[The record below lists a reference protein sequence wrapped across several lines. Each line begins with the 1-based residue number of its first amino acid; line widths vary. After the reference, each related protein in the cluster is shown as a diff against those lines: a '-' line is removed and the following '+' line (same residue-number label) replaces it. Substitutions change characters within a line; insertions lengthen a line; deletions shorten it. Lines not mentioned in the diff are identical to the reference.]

1 MFRQENSKPLATLYP
16 DLIDLIQTCLNSQ
29 HILTVFNALKSK
41 MVETGIDLWSFCS
54 DVDRIIMKKQRKQ
67 GRLDP
72 NHRNIT
78 GICLFIRCLL
88 SVPQSDKQSCID
100 MIICTGTHEK
110 TFEYSLY
117 LWNCFLQAY
126 PNDWSRN
133 LPFLVFTQD
142 IETLSEQ
149 QQVFVALTSCTTE
162 QLSHI
167 KPGTSRI
174 FAQLILLARI
184 VIELQIWLD
193 LPKIQSLFPMDLKLL
208 RWNHWYSMLGEKP
221 NIITIRVLFDQVY
234 KNALENVSIFPNF
247 IFALRVAR
255 KQTTS
260 AFLEFSP
267 NMDDPKCESYETTLA
282 SSQITSKQE
291 ELVFILTSRKNLERL
306 QTDDNAK
313 WIHFDGNYYH
323 FDDCIA
329 WIVQGDEKIHDLVDY
344 FKNKTEYLEM
354 QNGMT
359 AHIVKIP
366 KIEFAKYQEEKT
378 KAKLKAQ
385 QQKLHDQQEE
395 QRQRSVKKKQQKQQ
409 KKYKLRQMQ
418 ENAKHKQMKSTE
430 NWKLFI
436 HCLASYWKMLNQ
448 KKLRIKEFV
457 TKCKNFVKNVPIH
470 KTSLCLHRAT
480 IHGCF
485 KVITFCLGELDS
497 IHCFDVPEHSYELQ
511 TSYAFDFL
519 MNLEFL
525 VRPNIHDF
533 IYRSD
538 LGKNFIHC
546 DHIAL
551 VAEYAEEKQ
560 IHTSS
565 TLISDMIMERCRI
578 LLHSPFPS
586 TLKKVLKKYPEFHH
600 LSSIVDMFQLLNINI
615 KALLRLHDE
624 NPWIFIRHLDAIYSD
639 VIELSEKHVLPWQ
652 KSCKVKNVWR
662 LLVNPLPQS
671 VLLKWI
677 YGMDAKH
684 SLFEMT
690 STDNI
695 RGTTLFEILGF
706 EKDIGFRLK

>member
-1 MFRQENSKPLATLYP
+1 
-16 DLIDLIQTCLNSQ
+16 
-29 HILTVFNALKSK
+29 
-41 MVETGIDLWSFCS
+41 MVETGVDLWSFCS
-54 DVDRIIMKKQRKQ
+54 DLDRIVMKKHLKQ
-67 GRLDP
+67 GRVDS

-88 SVPQSDKQSCID
+88 AVQQSFKKSCID
-100 MIICTGTHEK
+100 MMISPQK
-110 TFEYSLY
+110 FESQYSLY
-117 LWNCFLQAY
+117 LWKCFLQAH

-133 LPFLVFTQD
+133 LPFLVFTEH
-142 IETLSEQ
+142 IEKLSEQ
-149 QQVFVALTSCTTE
+149 QQVFVALTSCTMD

-193 LPKIQSLFPMDLKLL
+193 LQKIQSLFPMDLKLL
-208 RWNHWYSMLGEKP
+208 RWNPWYSMMGEKP

-234 KNALENVSIFPNF
+234 KNARENIAVFPNF

-255 KQTTS
+255 KQTTA
-260 AFLEFSP
+260 AFLDCVSNISDIP
-267 NMDDPKCESYETTLA
+267 SISDET
-282 SSQITSKQE
+282 IPKQE
-291 ELVFILTSRKNLERL
+291 EFVFIMTSRNNLERL

-313 WIHFDGNYYH
+313 WIHFDVNYYQ
-323 FDDCIA
+323 FDDFIA
-329 WIVQGDEKIHDLVDY
+329 WIVEGDVKIHDLVDY
-344 FKNKTEYLEM
+344 FKTKKEYLEM

-378 KAKLKAQ
+378 KEKVKLQ
-385 QQKLHDQQEE
+385 QQKFLDQQEE
-395 QRQRSVKKKQQKQQ
+395 QRQRSLKKKQQKQQ
-409 KKYKLRQMQ
+409 KKCKLKQMQ
-418 ENAKHKQMKSTE
+418 ENVKHKQMKLSE

-436 HCLASYWKMLNQ
+436 DCLTMYWKMLNRR
-448 KKLRIKEFV
+448 KSRIKEFV

-511 TSYAFDFL
+511 TSHAFDFL

-525 VRPNIHDF
+525 IRPNIHDF

-565 TLISDMIMERCRI
+565 TMISDMIMERCRI
-578 LLHSPFPS
+578 LLHSSFPS
-586 TLKKVLKKYPEFHH
+586 TLKQVLKKYPEFHH

-690 STDNI
+690 RAPSTDNI